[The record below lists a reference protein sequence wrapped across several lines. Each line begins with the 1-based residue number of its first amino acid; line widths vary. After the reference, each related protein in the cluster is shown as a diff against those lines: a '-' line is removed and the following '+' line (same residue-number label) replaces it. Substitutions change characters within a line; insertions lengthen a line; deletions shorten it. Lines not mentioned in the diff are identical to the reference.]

1 MELCNYII
9 PCLAADF
16 CACIFHV
23 TLGYKDFDCFS
34 HNIVCYMYSN
44 IHTCNLKCMPNKLH
58 VIHGLTC
65 MAIAIAMI
73 VHSLASRELGGYLT
87 CLLVVCKL
95 CMSHECMM

>member
-1 MELCNYII
+1 MVKWSYVANYII

-16 CACIFHV
+16 CTCIFHV

-58 VIHGLTC
+58 VANSWAYLY
-65 MAIAIAMI
+65 
-73 VHSLASRELGGYLT
+73 GYSY
-87 CLLVVCKL
+87 
-95 CMSHECMM
+95 SHDYA